1 MILVPDAALAGSAS
15 SFIRIQR
22 CRFQREHWIRAST
35 SGGRRS
41 LAYEAPSPE
50 VLQALTVVVRHVTVA
65 VGSTG
70 GSAAPGGA
78 APAQVRRRPAR
89 AARRSCVA

>member
-15 SFIRIQR
+15 SSMRIPR
-22 CRFQREHWIRAST
+22 CRFRRQHWIRAGT

-65 VGSTG
+65 VGS
-70 GSAAPGGA
+70 AAPGGA

-89 AARRSCVA
+89 AVWRSCGA